1 MGNTVVRETET
12 PLVNAKMGGEVSTV
26 IVCNICLPDSL
37 HDVDNHLSNAV
48 CKTDSSCNGFPLPGG
63 VVVDDPG
70 VEVNMTC
77 YKGGETIF
85 NNHQMCDVTSMSNQL
100 YIKASVIV

>member
-1 MGNTVVRETET
+1 MGYTVVRETEIL
-12 PLVNAKMGGEVSTV
+12 LVNAKMDGGVSIV
-26 IVCNICLPDSL
+26 IVCNIRLPDSL
-37 HDVDNHLSNAV
+37 HNIDRYLSNAV

-85 NNHQMCDVTSMSNQL
+85 NNHQMCDVTSMFNDTFRDGF
-100 YIKASVIV
+100 